1 MGFYLRVKLFKL
13 LVTQTLALTDGGGR
27 VLSDIWKWDTM
38 GKFWQCRMDM
48 DTVIREYFEELYKW
62 DLEDKEEEIVWQL
75 VIST

>member
-1 MGFYLRVKLFKL
+1 
-13 LVTQTLALTDGGGR
+13 
-27 VLSDIWKWDTM
+27 
-38 GKFWQCRMDM
+38 MDM